1 MLRWSDPV
9 LPVEREVA
17 PVLVASVR
25 VLGFISLSPTYWI
38 AKQLPFGSGL
48 YICTIELISNERCVI
63 GRSE

>member
-25 VLGFISLSPTYWI
+25 VLGFISLSPTYRI
-38 AKQLPFGSGL
+38 AKQVPFRAEQSSSHLAG
-48 YICTIELISNERCVI
+48 
-63 GRSE
+63 